1 MSEAPT
7 QQDWQR
13 LDAMIDEVVRDL
25 EAQRITSLEAQRITR
40 AMHSPTFQSATQ
52 AAYSDGRSEER
63 DRVLLLINDHLA
75 TLQPG
80 SASAMAMEALRAA
93 VVKP

>member
-13 LDAMIDEVVRDL
+13 LDAMIDEVVRD
-25 EAQRITSLEAQRITR
+25 LEAQRITR